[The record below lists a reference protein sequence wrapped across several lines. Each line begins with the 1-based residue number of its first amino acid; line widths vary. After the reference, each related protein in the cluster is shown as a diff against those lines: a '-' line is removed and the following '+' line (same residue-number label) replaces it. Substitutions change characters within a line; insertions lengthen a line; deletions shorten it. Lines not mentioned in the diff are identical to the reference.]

1 MSLGSVLLETSLD
14 LFAGSVEKTSGG
26 VSLSFFKPI
35 FKGLSLLFLLLGG
48 VSCQSFGFL
57 HPFLDILIAWPNH
70 LERVLA
76 IAVAIVW
83 SSFGYWSP
91 LFFAPAIAGNMSH
104 LPTIVALDLSSVPLL
119 ADTS

>member
-1 MSLGSVLLETSLD
+1 MLL
-14 LFAGSVEKTSGG
+14 
-26 VSLSFFKPI
+26 
-35 FKGLSLLFLLLGG
+35 LLLGG
-48 VSCQSFGFL
+48 VSCQPFGLL

-76 IAVAIVW
+76 VAVVW

-91 LFFAPAIAGNMSH
+91 LLFAPAIAGNMSH

>member
-1 MSLGSVLLETSLD
+1 MFFSFVLFKTLLN
-14 LFAGSVEKTSGG
+14 LFAESVEKISEN

-48 VSCQSFGFL
+48 ISCQPFGLL

-70 LERVLA
+70 LKRVLA
-76 IAVAIVW
+76 VAVVW

-91 LFFAPAIAGNMSH
+91 LFFASAITGNMFH
-104 LPTIVALDLSSVPLL
+104 FLTIVALDLSSVPLL

>member
-1 MSLGSVLLETSLD
+1 MSFGFVLFETSLD
-14 LFAGSVEKTSGG
+14 LFAGSVEKISGG

-35 FKGLSLLFLLLGG
+35 FKGLSLLLLLLGG
-48 VSCQSFGFL
+48 VSCQPFGLL

-70 LERVLA
+70 LKRVLA
-76 IAVAIVW
+76 VAVVW

-91 LFFAPAIAGNMSH
+91 LLFLASAIAGNMSH